1 MAYTEIDDP
10 EAYFRIKLYSGNG
23 SDDRAIVF
31 DTTDTTMQPD
41 FLWIKNRDSAFSH
54 ALFDAVRGS
63 SKMLT
68 TQGGDAEQTNASS
81 GGLTSFDANGF
92 TTNAGSGSNPYR
104 NTNESGDGYV
114 AWCWKESATAGFDIV
129 SYTGNGSARTISHSL
144 SAKPHWII
152 VKNRS
157 DDDNYWQVQHKS
169 LGATKNMLLNDTIA
183 VATVS
188 TFWNDTEGTT
198 SVFSVGTHDDT
209 NENTDSII
217 AYLWSEKQGF
227 SKFGSYL
234 ANNSADGNFIYLGF
248 RPAFF
253 MVKSASGGSASARN
267 WRIYDNKRANTNGTS
282 TVGIDEQ
289 IFPNTTSAEV
299 VNDNELD
306 FCSNGVKIR
315 CNDGGVNTS
324 GETYIWMAF
333 AEAPFVNSKKIPCN
347 ANGAE

>member
-1 MAYTEIDDP
+1 MAAYTTIDNP
-10 EAYFRIKLYSGNG
+10 ELYFQCKIWSGNAT
-23 SDDRAIVF
+23 DDTAITL
-31 DTTDTTMQPD
+31 DGDKNMQPD
-41 FLWIKNRDSAFSH
+41 LIWTKRRNASTNHDVW
-54 ALFDAVRGS
+54 DAVRGALKQIAPNNGEAEASIS
-63 SKMLT
+63 SSVKSFDTDGFTVGTNTNL
-68 TQGGDAEQTNASS
+68 NAS
-81 GGLTSFDANGF
+81 GGT
-92 TTNAGSGSNPYR
+92 
-104 NTNESGDGYV
+104 YV
-114 AWCWKESATAGFDIV
+114 AWCWKESADAGFDIV

-169 LGATKNMLLNDTIA
+169 LGATKNMLLNDTNA

>member
-1 MAYTEIDDP
+1 MAFTSIDNP
-10 EAYFRIKLYSGNG
+10 ELYFQWKLYTGNG
-23 SDDRAIVF
+23 TDDTSITL
-31 DTTDTTMQPD
+31 DGTENMQPD
-41 FLWIKNRDSAFSH
+41 LVWLKRRDNAGRHRLFDSVRGATKSLRSDDDENEITAADSLKSFDSDGFTLGADSA
-54 ALFDAVRGS
+54 
-63 SKMLT
+63 
-68 TQGGDAEQTNASS
+68 S
-81 GGLTSFDANGF
+81 GGINV
-92 TTNAGSGSNPYR
+92 NI
-104 NTNESGDGYV
+104 NTETMV

-169 LGATKNMLLNDTIA
+169 LGATKNMLLNDTNA